1 MANWIGCNS
10 LLLLVFGG
18 TRLKKK
24 KKLDLSSLSIV
35 CDSQE
40 DFIVNPASTAAGV
53 NTELAVTY
61 LRKRDQS
68 RIA

>member
-1 MANWIGCNS
+1 MG
-10 LLLLVFGG
+10 
-18 TRLKKK
+18 
-24 KKLDLSSLSIV
+24 LSSLWIV
-35 CDSQE
+35 YDSQE

>member
-24 KKLDLSSLSIV
+24 KKLGLSSLSIV

-40 DFIVNPASTAAGV
+40 DFIVNPASTAARV